1 MKHRSRVEREEN
13 EEIDKKKIKQAMA
26 RDQLRIDELA
36 RMIKKIE
43 SADPDDSDDDLE
55 DVDGMKA
62 EIKELEER

>member
-13 EEIDKKKIKQAMA
+13 EEEDKKKINQAMA
-26 RDQLRIDELA
+26 RDQLRIDELT

-43 SADPDDSDDDLE
+43 CADPNDSDDDLE

-62 EIKELEER
+62 EVKELEER